1 MSATSVK
8 RPGRA
13 GARRGRP
20 PAMARGF
27 GWVLAR
33 VWFTVA
39 AIALWEW
46 YTKRKDD
53 MFFPPPSTIVK
64 RMREVWFSGPADHLF
79 LTPEATGN
87 FFPSLG
93 RLITGWLLA
102 ALLGIVLG
110 VALGRS
116 RRISDYVD
124 PLLQFGRAIPAP
136 ALVPVFIVFF
146 KIGTPMQLATIVFGV
161 VWPVLLNAI
170 DGAREVDPLQ
180 VDTTR
185 VFGMTA
191 PLRLRY
197 LILPAAAPKIFAGLR
212 LSLSLS
218 LILMVL
224 SEMVGST
231 NGIGYRLLISQREFD
246 YGQMW
251 AGIVL
256 LGILGYVLNVAFLAV
271 ERRALG
277 WHAGARRSPG

>member
-1 MSATSVK
+1 MSAV
-8 RPGRA
+8 R
-13 GARRGRP
+13 GARW
-20 PAMARGF
+20 F
-27 GWVLAR
+27 LAR
-33 VWFTVA
+33 IWFTVA
-39 AIALWEW
+39 VIGLWEW
-46 YTKRKDD
+46 YTKQNED
-53 MFFPPPSTIVK
+53 MFFPPPSTIVA

-79 LTPEATGN
+79 LTPEATAN

-93 RLITGWLLA
+93 RLVTGWLLA
-102 ALLGIVLG
+102 AALGIAIG

-116 RRISDYVD
+116 RRISEFVD
-124 PLLQFGRAIPAP
+124 PLLQFGRAIPPP
-136 ALVPVFIVFF
+136 ALIPVFLAFF

-161 VWPVLLNAI
+161 VWPVLINAI

-185 VFGMTA
+185 VFGMSA
-191 PLRLRY
+191 PMRLRY

-231 NGIGYRLLISQREFD
+231 NGIGYRLLVSQREFD
-246 YGQMW
+246 YEQMW

-256 LGILGYVLNVAFLAV
+256 LGILGYALNVAFLAV
-271 ERRALG
+271 ERRSLS
-277 WHAGARRSPG
+277 WHRGVRRSPV